1 MNVRIVKL
9 HPDAT
14 VPVYQT
20 THAAAAD
27 LTAALDSPMTL
38 QPGERGLIP
47 TGLAIAV
54 EPGYELQVRARS
66 GLALKQGL
74 ALVNG
79 IGTID
84 ADYRGEVGV
93 IAINLGTEPIVIESG
108 MRVAQAVVA
117 PSPQVSWQVVDEL
130 DATDRGAGGF
140 GSTGFVD
147 QSLKK

>member
-1 MNVRIVKL
+1 MKL

-14 VPVYQT
+14 IPVYQT
-20 THAAAAD
+20 EHAAAAD
-27 LTAALDSPMTL
+27 LSAVLDEPL
-38 QPGERGLIP
+38 VLEPGEQAVIP
-47 TGLAIAV
+47 TGLAVAV
-54 EPGYELQVRARS
+54 EPGYEMQVRARS
-66 GLALKQGL
+66 GLAAKHGF

-93 IAINLGTEPIVIESG
+93 IAINLGHEPITIVSG
-108 MRVAQAVVA
+108 MRIAQAVISPV
-117 PSPQVSWQVVDEL
+117 PQVSWQLVDEL
-130 DATDRGAGGF
+130 DETVRGASGF